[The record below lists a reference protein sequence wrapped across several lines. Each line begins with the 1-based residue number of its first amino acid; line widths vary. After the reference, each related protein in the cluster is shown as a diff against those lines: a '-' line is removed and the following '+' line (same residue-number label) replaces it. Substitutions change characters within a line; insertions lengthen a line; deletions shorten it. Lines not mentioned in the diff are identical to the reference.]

1 MTLGR
6 AAAAEAIGTGLLL
19 AIVVGSGIM
28 GERLAQ
34 GNAAVALLA
43 NAIATGAGLY
53 TLIIILGPIS
63 GAHFNPVVS
72 AVSLW
77 EGRLTGNQSAV
88 YMLAQLGGAFAGVAA
103 AHTMFGLPVLQISL
117 RIRPTLGE
125 GLGEVIATFGLVLV
139 ILLALRLRADA
150 IPVVVAAFITSAY
163 WFTSSTSF
171 ANPAVTV
178 ARAMTDTFAGISPQS
193 VPLFVLGQLLGG
205 AAATLFARWLLRGKV
220 AASPEP
226 NRQ

>member
-6 AAAAEAIGTGLLL
+6 AAAAEAIGTALLL

-43 NAIATGAGLY
+43 NAMATGAGLY
-53 TLIIILGPIS
+53 TLIVILGPVS

-72 AVSLW
+72 AVCVW
-77 EGRLTGNQSAV
+77 ERRLTRGQGGA
-88 YMLAQLGGAFAGVAA
+88 YILAQFGGAFAGVAA
-103 AHTMFGLPVLQISL
+103 AHAMFGLPVFQTSA
-117 RIRPTLGE
+117 RMRPTLGE
-125 GLGEVIATFGLVLV
+125 GLGEVIATFGLILV
-139 ILLALRLRADA
+139 ILLALRFKADA
-150 IPVVVAAFITSAY
+150 IPVAVAAFITSAY

-171 ANPAVTV
+171 ANPAVTF
-178 ARAMTDTFAGISPQS
+178 ARAMTDTFAGISPRS

-205 AAATLFARWLLRGKV
+205 TAAALFARWLLGGKIV
-220 AASPEP
+220 TSSEP
-226 NRQ
+226 GCQ